1 MNAVDSLSFSL
12 KHTEPTWSDRQPAGE
27 TYQQARRAAAQ
38 RPKTNS
44 DRFQLLLA
52 RRIVAS

>member
-1 MNAVDSLSFSL
+1 MIAVEPQSFSL
-12 KHTEPTWSDRQPAGE
+12 KPAEPTWSDRRPADG
-27 TYQQARRAAAQ
+27 TYRDARRAAAQ
-38 RPKTNS
+38 RQTGDS

>member
-12 KHTEPTWSDRQPAGE
+12 KHAEPTWSDRQPAGE

-38 RPKTNS
+38 RQKANS